1 MSKQPSKE
9 LHPQNPKYTDHLAN
23 ERTFLAWIRTSIAL
37 MGFGFVI
44 VKFAVFVKQVSYL
57 IHDKNIIPNGN
68 SSKIGIVMILLGAV
82 VAIYSFVNYKIIK
95 RRIEANKFYTDDKLS
110 LFVTIVIIISSIL
123 MTIYLI
129 PSLK

>member
-1 MSKQPSKE
+1 
-9 LHPQNPKYTDHLAN
+9 
-23 ERTFLAWIRTSIAL
+23 
-37 MGFGFVI
+37 
-44 VKFAVFVKQVSYL
+44 
-57 IHDKNIIPNGN
+57 
-68 SSKIGIVMILLGAV
+68 MILLGAV